1 MEAGDPAA
9 YAKAQ
14 ELMARLEKAA
24 KYTGTDEIVR
34 GRMGLPPPLPP
45 IEQWD
50 GTMPKPTGKP
60 DWLSRLTTG
69 GQATTDQAAAAAAN
83 QGDAGSFKFKQEKLK
98 QLNDL
103 VAKISAAPTAESV
116 VFKSSIARN
125 IVESFNY
132 SLKESNIAE
141 KVTLGT
147 GPATTN
153 PATGVTS
160 GKFQQEVADIKKI
173 MAELND
179 MQDDPEVAK
188 ALQNAQAAIDKLSA
202 APAATATP
210 AAAAAAPTAPGAA
223 NGVNAQGQ
231 NVTMP
236 GGINPETGEPTVTT
250 AGAPAAAATPAA
262 AAAQGGNKVKKI
274 QDQLV
279 ALGIDVGSTG
289 ADGKMGPATMA
300 GIKAFEKMAGKPETG
315 KITPEFE
322 QLLAKGAQIKS
333 QSDLVA
339 SLGAME
345 QILSKYKV
353 ESVTHVSDL
362 DFMTESE
369 LRSFV
374 MTNIKL
380 LSEAEQMEF
389 MKLVLTEAPLALP
402 GPGGGAMVPSR
413 PAGGGGL
420 PYTPF
425 RDVPSAKPGVGS
437 RIGQFAKNVA
447 MRLPGAGKV
456 AAVATAI
463 GAGAYGAY
471 QGIKKIFADPAV
483 AQSLQMDP
491 ADKAEFDKHMA
502 VIDKY
507 AKDPEAA
514 AALPADVQ
522 KRLTALA
529 QRVQKIAGKVQ
540 SAPAAPGAA
549 PAAAPKAAVPAAAPA
564 KTQGG
569 IPVTN
574 WN

>member
-60 DWLSRLTTG
+60 DWVSRLTTG
-69 GQATTDQAAAAAAN
+69 GQATTDQAAAAATN
-83 QGDAGSFKFKQEKLK
+83 QGDAGSFKFKQDKLA
-98 QLNDL
+98 QLKAL
-103 VAKISAAPTAESV
+103 VAKISAAPTAESF
-116 VFKSSIARN
+116 VFKSNIARN
-125 IVESFNY
+125 IVESFSYN
-132 SLKESNIAE
+132 LKENGIAE

-147 GPATTN
+147 GPAVTN
-153 PATGVTS
+153 PATGVTA
-160 GKFQQEVADIKKI
+160 GKFQQEIADINKI
-173 MAELND
+173 IADLSD
-179 MQDDPEVAK
+179 MSDDPEIAK
-188 ALQNAQAAIDKLSA
+188 AISDAQAAIKQATAAPA
-202 APAATATP
+202 APAATAP
-210 AAAAAAPTAPGAA
+210 AATAPGATAQSA
-223 NGVNAQGQ
+223 NGVNAAGQ

-236 GGINPETGEPTVTT
+236 GGINPETGEKTTTT
-250 AGAPAAAATPAA
+250 AGAPAAAPAA
-262 AAAQGGNKVKKI
+262 TAQGGNKVKKV

-279 ALGIDVGSTG
+279 ALGINVGSTG

-362 DFMTESE
+362 NFMTESE

-374 MTNIKL
+374 MTNIRL

-389 MKLVLTEAPLALP
+389 MKIVLTEAPVPALS
-402 GPGGGAMVPSR
+402 GGGAMVPSR
-413 PAGGGGL
+413 PGSNVIDV
-420 PYTPF
+420 PF
-425 RDVPSAKPGVGS
+425 RDVTPQPS
-437 RIGQFAKNVA
+437 RIGQFAKNIVSKI
-447 MRLPGAGKV
+447 PGAGKAV
-456 AAVATAI
+456 AAAGVIA
-463 GAGAYGAY
+463 AGAYGAY
-471 QGIKKIFADPAV
+471 QGLKKIFADPAV
-483 AQSLQMDP
+483 AQTLQMAP

-502 VIDKY
+502 IIDKY

-514 AALPADVQ
+514 GALPADVQ
-522 KRLTALA
+522 QRLTALA

-540 SAPAAPGAA
+540 AAPAAPAAPGA
-549 PAAAPKAAVPAAAPA
+549 PAAPVAPK
-564 KTQGG
+564 
-569 IPVTN
+569 
-574 WN
+574 

>member
-1 MEAGDPAA
+1 
-9 YAKAQ
+9 
-14 ELMARLEKAA
+14 
-24 KYTGTDEIVR
+24 
-34 GRMGLPPPLPP
+34 MGLPPPLPP

-60 DWLSRLTTG
+60 DWVSRLTTG
-69 GQATTDQAAAAAAN
+69 GQATTDQAAAAAVN

-103 VAKISAAPTAESV
+103 VAKISAMPAAESV

-132 SLKESNIAE
+132 SLKESEIAE

-153 PATGVTS
+153 PATGVTA
-160 GKFQQEVADIKKI
+160 GKFQKEVADIKQI

-188 ALQNAQAAIDKLSA
+188 ALQNAQAALDKL
-202 APAATATP
+202 
-210 AAAAAAPTAPGAA
+210 
-223 NGVNAQGQ
+223 AQ
-231 NVTMP
+231 
-236 GGINPETGEPTVTT
+236 
-250 AGAPAAAATPAA
+250 APAAAATPAA
-262 AAAQGGNKVKKI
+262 TASTATAPGGGDTGEVPGVTTQSGATPAPGAAPKPPVANAGNKVLNVQK
-274 QDQLV
+274 QLV

-289 ADGKMGPATMA
+289 ADGKMGPATIA

-353 ESVTHVSDL
+353 ESVTHISDL

-389 MKLVLTEAPLALP
+389 MKIVLTEAPLALP
-402 GPGGGAMVPSR
+402 GAGGGAMVPSK

-420 PYTPF
+420 PYTPY
-425 RDVPSAKPGVGS
+425 RDVTPAKPGMGS

-447 MRLPGAGKV
+447 MRLPGAGK
-456 AAVATAI
+456 AVAIAGAI

-540 SAPAAPGAA
+540 AAPAPGAPAAP
-549 PAAAPKAAVPAAAPA
+549 K
-564 KTQGG
+564 
-569 IPVTN
+569 
-574 WN
+574 

>member
-69 GQATTDQAAAAAAN
+69 GQATTDQASAAAAN

-188 ALQNAQAAIDKLSA
+188 AIQNAQAAIDKLSA
-202 APAATATP
+202 ASVNALNIAPSASGAAT
-210 AAAAAAPTAPGAA
+210 
-223 NGVNAQGQ
+223 GVDAFGQ

-250 AGAPAAAATPAA
+250 AGAPAATPTAAAPAAT
-262 AAAQGGNKVKKI
+262 AQGGNKVKKV

-279 ALGIDVGSTG
+279 ALGIDVGKTG
-289 ADGKMGPATMA
+289 ADGKMGPATEA

-339 SLGAME
+339 SIGAME
-345 QILSKYKV
+345 QILAKYKV
-353 ESVTHVSDL
+353 ESVTHMSDL

-389 MKLVLTEAPLALP
+389 MKMILTEAPERIDP
-402 GPGGGAMVPSR
+402 TWSNSGAMVPAR
-413 PAGGGGL
+413 PAGGSGI
-420 PYTPF
+420 PYTPY
-425 RDVPSAKPGVGS
+425 RDVTPAKPGIGS
-437 RIGQFAKNVA
+437 KIGQFAKNVA
-447 MRLPGAGKV
+447 MRVPGVAKGVAIAG
-456 AAVATAI
+456 AI
-463 GAGAYGAY
+463 GAGAYAAY
-471 QGIKKIFADPAV
+471 QGIKKIFADPVV
-483 AQSLQMDP
+483 AKNLAMDP

-502 VIDKY
+502 VINKY
-507 AKDPEAA
+507 ANDAEAA
-514 AALPADVQ
+514 GALPADVQ
-522 KRLTALA
+522 KRLTGIA
-529 QRVQKIAGKVQ
+529 QRLQKIAGKVQ
-540 SAPAAPGAA
+540 SAPAAGAA
-549 PAAAPKAAVPAAAPA
+549 PVAPK
-564 KTQGG
+564 
-569 IPVTN
+569 
-574 WN
+574 